1 MYYLK
6 IIKHQKLIDF
16 LFKAQAFSAEMFL
29 KDLLSRRLAVV
40 DKDIYKLNPED
51 ILYLDKILEK
61 FKTEFSPLIRSAP
74 IPFSFLLTKSQTEKI
89 PNIILRAG
97 KIYLEDSSIKEV
109 INSFL
114 KHSHIFFRID
124 SWKNLWELILPSTV
138 DPKIELFYKD
148 IFWYGNKGPCFF
160 CKTFW
165 HDSLNCPSLLDP
177 EPRNTFLSSLSLH
190 FREISQLLWKGI
202 YEENL
207 SFNELKYF
215 YIRNFYL
222 LPEFLKIVFY
232 RYDIVETWG
241 HLRLDME
248 TPFRGGNLGLGLEY
262 LIKGNFNNA
271 KREFLEIEDDFRA
284 SIGLVLINILNKDF
298 KSALYYIEK
307 ALFQVKTPFLKSYL
321 LFLKGY
327 LHEYM
332 GEIFIADEFYKEA
345 LEKDFTCLPAFY
357 YFNLA
362 KYLKGSSFSEI
373 FAYFSHPYLLYWS
386 YLEPIFIKDQKELEE
401 LLYEKIAEKRE
412 QASQRLKETED
423 HYHKIKVFLSDSEKK
438 EYEKTLSQIRENIH
452 KGGLGLIESGYSK
465 ALEMDLELQGYIYR
479 IIKNLKEDF
488 EKVKTN
494 HKSLISFWRK
504 YPYKYEDVS
513 FGKEL
518 KVFSDLVQKIEVKL
532 KRKDPIDVLHILISE
547 INSCKE
553 KAETLKTLKEKLIK
567 KWSFRV
573 RLADFLR
580 NFSLLEFIIA
590 GIFIIFPYLPI
601 FGTLK
606 NFFNISSFLLV
617 SFLLLILCIFFSYFK
632 RYDFE

>member
-16 LFKAQAFSAEMFL
+16 LFRAQASSAEIFL
-29 KDLLSRRLAVV
+29 KDLLSRRIVRV
-40 DKDIYKLNPED
+40 NKNIYRLNLED
-51 ILYLDKILEK
+51 ILYLDKILEE
-61 FKTEFSPLIRSAP
+61 FKTEFSPLLKSAP

-89 PNIILRAG
+89 SDTILRAG
-97 KIYLEDSSIKEV
+97 KIYLEDSSTKEG

-114 KHSHIFFRID
+114 KHSNIFYKID

-148 IFWYGNKGPCFF
+148 IFWYGSKGPCFF
-160 CKTFW
+160 CKTPW

-177 EPRNTFLSSLSLH
+177 EPRNTFLSSLTFH
-190 FREISQLLWKGI
+190 FREISQLLWEGI
-202 YEENL
+202 CEENL
-207 SFNELKYF
+207 VSNKLKYF

-232 RYDIVETWG
+232 RYDMVETWG
-241 HLRLDME
+241 HLKLDIE

-262 LIKGNFNNA
+262 LIKGNFDNA
-271 KREFLEIEDDFRA
+271 KREFSEIEDDFRA
-284 SIGLVLINILNKDF
+284 SIGLALINILNKDF

-307 ALFQVKTPFLKSYL
+307 AFFQVGTPFLKSYL

-327 LHEYM
+327 FHEYI
-332 GEIFIADEFYKEA
+332 GETFIVDEFYKEA
-345 LEKDFTCLPAFY
+345 LEEDSTCLPALY

-362 KYLKGSSFSEI
+362 KYVKGSPLSEI
-373 FAYFSHPYLLYWS
+373 LVYFNHPYLLYWS
-386 YLEPIFIKDQKELEE
+386 YLEPLFIKDQRELEE
-401 LLYEKIAEKRE
+401 FLYEKIAEKRE

-423 HYHKIKVFLSDSEKK
+423 RYHKIKIFLSDLEKK
-438 EYEKTLSQIRENIH
+438 EYEERLSQIRENIH

-479 IIKNLKEDF
+479 IIQNLREDF
-488 EKVKTN
+488 EKVKSDYKN
-494 HKSLISFWRK
+494 LSSFWRK
-504 YPYKYEDVS
+504 YPYKYEDIS

-518 KVFSDLVQKIEVKL
+518 KVFSDLVQKIETKL
-532 KRKDPIDVLHILISE
+532 KEKDPTDVLSLLISE
-547 INSCKE
+547 INSCKKE
-553 KAETLKTLKEKLIK
+553 AETLKALKENLIK

-573 RLADFLR
+573 RLAYFLEI
-580 NFSLLEFIIA
+580 FSLLEFITA
-590 GIFIIFPYLPI
+590 SIFIIFPYLPI
-601 FGTLK
+601 SGILK

-617 SFLLLILCIFFSYFK
+617 SFLLLIICIFFSYFK
-632 RYDFE
+632 KYDFE